1 MAHSSLKVFD
11 GLPLKERLFVR
22 GRLATAPL
30 EALAARAEGARLL
43 DVGCGHG
50 VLVALLAV
58 GSPGRH
64 VVGIDPDERKI
75 DWARASVGRLA
86 NVELRACTIE
96 TLAAERAGEFDTVL
110 VADVLYLLAA
120 AAWRPF
126 LAAAHELLRRGGRL
140 VLKEAED
147 DGSWR
152 VKESAVSRAI
162 DGPYAAANYTRAARS
177 VSRRARRSRRQCA
190 PRASPSRR
198 SCRSRAA
205 IRRHIS

>member
-1 MAHSSLKVFD
+1 LAHSSLKVFE

-30 EALAARAEGARLL
+30 EAVAARAEGARLL

-75 DWARASVGRLA
+75 DWARFGADCERRSPRLPS
-86 NVELRACTIE
+86 R
-96 TLAAERAGEFDTVL
+96 R
-110 VADVLYLLAA
+110 
-120 AAWRPF
+120 WRPSGR
-126 LAAAHELLRRGGRL
+126 ASSTRCSSPTCCICSRPPPRGRSSRARELFRRGGRL

-152 VKESAVSRAI
+152 QKALFQEQLMSVCCGEL
-162 DGPYAAANYTRAARS
+162 TRAVRS
-177 VSRRARRSRRQCA
+177 VSHRARRSRRA
-190 PRASPSRR
+190 
-198 SCRSRAA
+198 RAA
-205 IRRHIS
+205 GFAIEEVVPLARYSTPHLMIVARR

>member
-1 MAHSSLKVFD
+1 M
-11 GLPLKERLFVR
+11 R

-30 EALAARAEGARLL
+30 EALAARAEGTRLL

-126 LAAAHELLRRGGRL
+126 LAAARELLRPRGRL

-152 VKESAVSRAI
+152 VRKALFQEQLMVRMLRRTHSSGAV
-162 DGPYAAANYTRAARS
+162 GF
-177 VSRRARRSRRQCA
+177 A
-190 PRASPSRR
+190 PRATLEAAVRTAGFAIEEVVPLARGYSTPHLMIVARR
-198 SCRSRAA
+198 
-205 IRRHIS
+205 